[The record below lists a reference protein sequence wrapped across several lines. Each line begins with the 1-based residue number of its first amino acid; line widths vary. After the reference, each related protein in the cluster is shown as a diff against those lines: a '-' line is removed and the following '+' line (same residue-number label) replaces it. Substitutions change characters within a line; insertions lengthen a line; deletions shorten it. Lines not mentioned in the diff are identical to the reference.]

1 MRTRRRQHGKGRWR
15 AGADTCVM
23 KPVVACAE
31 GNTPAQ
37 VTANPDGYVSRV
49 VSADS
54 EDADTEQFIRT
65 HFQPL
70 IDANIVAVSIHACT
84 PEFREADN
92 NTQQQEME
100 YNHGAGCSN
109 LGIGQY
115 VSGIS
120 GDGKTNLITPK
131 FGKDIFAKAGN
142 TFAYATHQQLFLCL
156 KTAIIAAISLVPDNG
171 PWLIHSDLHLGN
183 VLEILNPVQRSV
195 RVGSIEFTLMANGVD
210 EGNKQFA
217 ISDWGRVLRINDVNN
232 GQEFYTALTTMF
244 PTGIDKD
251 GRPYDKLGKDIWVW
265 KYMQHPPVLGDK
277 LRKYRSNRSADPT
290 SISPEEKALFR
301 GWTAFVLVYQCFG
314 YRRVDGAFSFRP
326 PGKPSTNTLRL
337 LTEILSSTSQA
348 DLIVRV
354 NNIAASVGISNFIRT
369 VAPPPALPE
378 EDFGYGYGL

>member
-1 MRTRRRQHGKGRWR
+1 
-15 AGADTCVM
+15 M

-31 GNTPAQ
+31 GNIPAQ
-37 VTANPDGYVSRV
+37 VTANPTGYVSRV
-49 VSADS
+49 VASDS
-54 EDADTEQFIRT
+54 EDAATEQFIRT
-65 HFQPL
+65 HFQSV
-70 IDANIVAVSIHACT
+70 IDAGIVAVSIHACT

-92 NTQQQEME
+92 NTQQQETE
-100 YNHGAGCSN
+100 YNHGAGCTN

-131 FGKDIFAKAGN
+131 FGKDIFAKFGKMF
-142 TFAYATHQQLFLCL
+142 TSVTHQQLFLCL

-195 RVGSIEFTLMANGVD
+195 RVGNIEFTLMANDVNG
-210 EGNKQFA
+210 GNRQFA
-217 ISDWGRVLRINDVNN
+217 VSDWGRVLQINDVNN
-232 GQEFYTALTTMF
+232 GQEFYTALTSRF
-244 PTGIDKD
+244 PTGIDKY
-251 GRPYDKLGKDIWVW
+251 GRPYDKLGTDIWVW

-277 LRKYRSNRSADPT
+277 LREYRSTRSADPT

-314 YRRVDGAFSFRP
+314 YRRVDGAFSFLP

-337 LTEILSSTSQA
+337 LSEILRSTSQA

-354 NNIAASVGISNFIRT
+354 NNIAASVGISNFIR
-369 VAPPPALPE
+369 VAPPPPVALPE
-378 EDFGYGYGL
+378 EDLGYGHGL